1 MPTAH
6 RNHKRREHPTPGLR
20 RRRQPELFLSRPS
33 LGAVGRRDASL
44 HHRER
49 GFFGAGINFHVSKY
63 RFVAVL
69 KHCLEVQRLDLLLD
83 GIEQTKYVR
92 TDNLLVFRKQLLE
105 WHRHETKI
113 NLSDKMT
120 VLLSHLCCGDSLP
133 SGIDKRDALRN
144 HTACPDVSV
153 NTAES
158 RARLTS

>member
-1 MPTAH
+1 M
-6 RNHKRREHPTPGLR
+6 
-20 RRRQPELFLSRPS
+20 
-33 LGAVGRRDASL
+33 RDASL
-44 HHRER
+44 HHLER
-49 GFFGAGINFHVSKY
+49 DFLGAGINLHVSKY

-69 KHCLEVQRLDLLLD
+69 KHCLEVQRLYLLLN

-113 NLSDKMT
+113 NMSDKMPP
-120 VLLSHLCCGDSLP
+120 LLSHLRCGDHLP